1 MCKSSDPMNS
11 FNEYCPRLEYNEDSS
26 DAEDAHSNCDL
37 TDSSEHV
44 DFDADFASDNMHF
57 SSDSDSETMSD
68 TYSMSDEL
76 HDWFVQFNITHV
88 AMSALLKILRKCIP
102 DLPKDSRTLVGQ
114 GKGTVDVQAIAG
126 GQYYHSGIEN
136 GIIPIIREFH
146 ISNSEPI
153 KLHINVDGLP
163 IHKSTNMQFWP
174 ILGLVANCV
183 KSGPF
188 VIGLFC
194 GNTKP
199 SETNAY
205 LSAFISEMQTLL
217 STGIMHNNMK
227 YDISLT
233 AVICDT
239 PARAFVKCVKG
250 HAGYHG
256 CDKCTQEGEY
266 VSSRMT
272 FPAIN
277 APKRTNE
284 SFRNQSNEEHHVGL
298 CPLTC
303 LPIDMISCFPLDY
316 MHLICLGV
324 MRKLIYLWM
333 RGPLQTR
340 LGRRSIRDL
349 SGRLVVF
356 RDQVPMEFAREPRSL
371 DEIDRWKATELRQFL
386 LYTGP
391 VCLVNVVE
399 DEVYKNFMLLSVG
412 IYILLSPLYC
422 SIFFRFC

>member
-1 MCKSSDPMNS
+1 
-11 FNEYCPRLEYNEDSS
+11 
-26 DAEDAHSNCDL
+26 
-37 TDSSEHV
+37 
-44 DFDADFASDNMHF
+44 
-57 SSDSDSETMSD
+57 
-68 TYSMSDEL
+68 
-76 HDWFVQFNITHV
+76 
-88 AMSALLKILRKCIP
+88 
-102 DLPKDSRTLVGQ
+102 
-114 GKGTVDVQAIAG
+114 
-126 GQYYHSGIEN
+126 
-136 GIIPIIREFH
+136 
-146 ISNSEPI
+146 
-153 KLHINVDGLP
+153 
-163 IHKSTNMQFWP
+163 
-174 ILGLVANCV
+174 
-183 KSGPF
+183 
-188 VIGLFC
+188 
-194 GNTKP
+194 
-199 SETNAY
+199 
-205 LSAFISEMQTLL
+205 
-217 STGIMHNNMK
+217 MHNNMK

-349 SGRLVVF
+349 SGRLVLF
-356 RDQVPMEFAREPRSL
+356 RDQVPMEFARKPRSL
-371 DEIDRWKATELRQFL
+371 DEIDRWKATEPRQFL